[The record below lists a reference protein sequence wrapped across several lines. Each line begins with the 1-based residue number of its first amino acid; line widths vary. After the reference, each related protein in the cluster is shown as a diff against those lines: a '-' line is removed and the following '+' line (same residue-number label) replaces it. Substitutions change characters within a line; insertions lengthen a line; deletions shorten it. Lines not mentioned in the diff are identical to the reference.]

1 MEEKEEMRDLAQFT
15 AQVTADIEAIDSAV
29 IELQEKAEALRE
41 EQVELR
47 KVLKKLTAA
56 DVVEESVPP

>member
-1 MEEKEEMRDLAQFT
+1 MRDLAQFT
-15 AQVTADIEAIDSAV
+15 AQVTADIEAID
-29 IELQEKAEALRE
+29 EKVPLLEAEAIALRE

-56 DVVEESVPP
+56 DVVEEPVE

>member
-1 MEEKEEMRDLAQFT
+1 MRNLAQFT
-15 AQVTADIEAIDSAV
+15 AQVTADIEAIDAAV
-29 IELQEKAEALRE
+29 IEFQAKAEALRA

-56 DVVEESVPP
+56 DVVEEPAVE

>member
-1 MEEKEEMRDLAQFT
+1 MRDVVHFT
-15 AQVTADIEAIDSAV
+15 AQVTADIEAIDAEV
-29 IELQEKAEALRE
+29 EALQTKAEELRA

-56 DVVEESVPP
+56 DVVEEPAVE

>member
-1 MEEKEEMRDLAQFT
+1 MRDLAQFT
-15 AQVTADIEAIDSAV
+15 AQVTADIEAIDAAV
-29 IELQEKAEALRE
+29 TELQEKAESLRA

-56 DVVEESVPP
+56 DVVEEPVVE